1 MSIYQKICE
10 SSKERHTVAIIQW
23 LRKEIMKSCQ
33 KVCPRFYGKI
43 KSFTSLYSTLQQQE
57 LNCLGAGVD
66 YLFLKKNISL
76 YIKDIY
82 RAEVTLGT

>member
-1 MSIYQKICE
+1 MK
-10 SSKERHTVAIIQW
+10 KKAVRRERHTVAMIIIQW

-33 KVCPRFYGKI
+33 KVRPRFYGKI
-43 KSFTSLYSTLQQQE
+43 KKSFTSLYSTLQQQE
-57 LNCLGAGVD
+57 LN
-66 YLFLKKNISL
+66 LFRSRSGLLIFKKNISL

>member
-1 MSIYQKICE
+1 MK
-10 SSKERHTVAIIQW
+10 KKAVRRERHTVAMIIIQW

-43 KSFTSLYSTLQQQE
+43 KKSFTSLYSTLQQQE

-66 YLFLKKNISL
+66 YLFFKKTYPCI
-76 YIKDIY
+76 
-82 RAEVTLGT
+82 